1 MISSDPHPALFCL
14 LPLLCDP
21 TQESLTYSLLPPAPL
36 RPLHGP
42 LFSLD
47 LVLDQLG
54 AHYSCH
60 LTSFQ
65 PCLVDIFERGI
76 LPHMPHHRE
85 RRYGG
90 VLRVVCTQVLLSTA
104 GQACW
109 LVVSYWRWLLSESHT
124 YGTLQLISVTVSS
137 TSFLQCQLYD
147 AHTSS
152 AHSQT
157 LSPREN
163 ILAQEEPGNVHTPLH
178 QGSVT
183 WPSHSALVNGCASCG
198 DLAVYVQ

>member
-1 MISSDPHPALFCL
+1 MILQWNRDFIWPPPPPPPPPHFCL
-14 LPLLCDP
+14 LPLPCDP

-65 PCLVDIFERGI
+65 PYLVDIFDRGI

-85 RRYGG
+85 RKYGG
-90 VLRVVCTQVLLSTA
+90 VWRGVCTQVLLSTA
-104 GQACW
+104 RQACW
-109 LVVSYWRWLLSESHT
+109 LVVSYWRWLLPESHT
-124 YGTLQLISVTVSS
+124 YGTLRLISVTVSS
-137 TSFLQCQLYD
+137 TTFLQCQLHD
-147 AHTSS
+147 GHTSS

-157 LSPREN
+157 LLMWEYSCTGKSLGTY
-163 ILAQEEPGNVHTPLH
+163 IHLCIKGV
-178 QGSVT
+178 
-183 WPSHSALVNGCASCG
+183 SHDRHIVP
-198 DLAVYVQ
+198 